1 MLLFVFNIT
10 TGQTVDAN
18 TFIPEHFIDDVKTY
32 LPAHLDIDD
41 FINACRRPLRKSIR
55 VNTLKISVTE
65 FKQYAKQKN
74 WLLTPIPWCEEGFWL
89 ERPAAE
95 EQNLALGNTDLHLS
109 GAMYVQE
116 ASSML
121 PPIALKQSIE
131 HTNYVLDM
139 ASAPGSKTSQLA
151 ALMNNQGV
159 LVANELSSSRLK
171 VLSATLKR
179 MGVGNCALSHFDGV
193 IFGNYMFECFDSI
206 LLDAPCSGEGTVRK
220 DADALKNWSIDSN
233 IEIAQVQ
240 KDLIKSA
247 FYALKPGGTLVYST
261 CTLTPLENQHVCDFL
276 LSEFGDCIIPESLS
290 DLFPGASKATTP
302 EGYLHVWP
310 QTFDSEG
317 FFIAKFKKQASSDNP
332 NLKVKKGAFP
342 FQQFESKKS
351 AVFMQTLEQQFGLN
365 TLPGILM
372 QRDKELWLFP
382 QEFEAVQ
389 NKIKY
394 ARLGIQLGAI
404 HNNGVRLA
412 HEFATAFGKQCKSN
426 VLPLT
431 DTQANDYFQGKDIRL
446 ADVSQNTGEV
456 ILTLCGCP
464 IGLGKWQKNKVK
476 NSLPRDLVQNTQLI
490 TWAQSN

>member
-1 MLLFVFNIT
+1 
-10 TGQTVDAN
+10 
-18 TFIPEHFIDDVKTY
+18 FIPEHFIDDVKTY
-32 LPAHLDIDD
+32 LPAHLNLDD
-41 FINACRRPLRKSIR
+41 FLNACRKPLRKSIR
-55 VNTLKISVTE
+55 VNTLKICIEEFVERATE
-65 FKQYAKQKN
+65 KN
-74 WLLTPIPWCEEGFWL
+74 WLLTPIPWCSEGFWL
-89 ERPAAE
+89 ERPSNE

-121 PPIALKQSIE
+121 PPMALKQSIE
-131 HTNYVLDM
+131 LADSQNNFVLDM

-220 DADALKNWSIDSN
+220 DADALKNWSIESN
-233 IEIAQVQ
+233 IDIAKVQ

-261 CTLTPLENQHVCDFL
+261 CTLTPLENQQVCEYL
-276 LSEFGDCIIPESLS
+276 LNEFPEQLAVQPL
-290 DLFPGASKATTP
+290 DNLFAGAERATTA

-317 FFIAKFKKQASSDNP
+317 FFIAKFKKLASCDNP
-332 NLKVKKGAFP
+332 NQKVKKGAFP
-342 FQQFESKKS
+342 FQPFDKKPS
-351 AVFMQTLEQQFGLN
+351 QAFYAELKKQFGITALS
-365 TLPGILM
+365 GSLM

-382 QEFEAVQ
+382 EEFAAIE

-394 ARLGIQLGAI
+394 ARLGIQLGMI
-404 HNNGVRLA
+404 HKNGVRLN
-412 HEFATAFGKQCKSN
+412 HEFATVFGNRCKSN
-426 VLPLT
+426 RFALT
-431 DTQANDYFQGKDIRL
+431 DQQANDYFQGKDIRL
-446 ADVSQNTGEV
+446 DKPTNTLGEV
-456 ILTLCGCP
+456 VLTLCGCP
-464 IGLGKWQKNKVK
+464 IGLGKWQKNKIK
-476 NSLPRDLVQNTQLI
+476 NSLPRDLVQNNQLI
-490 TWAQSN
+490 TW

>member
-1 MLLFVFNIT
+1 MLLSGFKFYCMSQI
-10 TGQTVDAN
+10 VDAN
-18 TFIPEHFIDDVKTY
+18 TYIPEQFIDDVKTY
-32 LPAHLDIDD
+32 LPEHLTLDD
-41 FINACRRPLRKSIR
+41 FLNACRRPLRKSVR
-55 VNTLKISVTE
+55 VNTLKMSVEE
-65 FKQYAKQKN
+65 FKRHAAQKN
-74 WLLTPIPWCEEGFWL
+74 WQLTAIPWCDEGFWL
-89 ERPAAE
+89 ERPNDE

-121 PPIALKQSIE
+121 PPMALKQSLK
-131 HTNYVLDM
+131 TSNTVLDM

-193 IFGNYMFECFDSI
+193 VFGNYMFECFDSI

-220 DADALKNWSIDSN
+220 DSDALKNWSIESN
-233 IEIAQVQ
+233 ITIAQVQ

-261 CTLTPLENQHVCDFL
+261 CTLTPLENQQVCDAL
-276 LSEFGDCIIPESLS
+276 LEEFGEYIAPEPLN
-290 DLFPGASKATTP
+290 DLFPGAEKATTD

-317 FFIAKFKKQASSDNP
+317 FFIAKFKKHSSCENQ

-342 FQQFESKKS
+342 FTDFDSKQQSAFMSSLKK
-351 AVFMQTLEQQFGLN
+351 QFGL
-365 TLPGILM
+365 TSLPGTLM

-382 QEFEAVQ
+382 DEFEAIQ

-394 ARLGIQLGAI
+394 ARLGIQVGVI
-404 HNNGVRLA
+404 HKNGVRLA
-412 HEFATAFGKQCKSN
+412 HEFATVFGKQCKSN
-426 VLPLT
+426 VLELT
-431 DTQANDYFQGKDIRL
+431 NQQASDYFNGKDIRL
-446 ADVSQNTGEV
+446 DDVVKATGEV

-490 TWAQSN
+490 NWE

>member
-1 MLLFVFNIT
+1 MLAGGHYENLFS
-10 TGQTVDAN
+10 
-18 TFIPEHFIDDVKTY
+18 
-32 LPAHLDIDD
+32 L
-41 FINACRRPLRKSIR
+41 
-55 VNTLKISVTE
+55 NTLKISVTE

-276 LSEFGDCIIPESLS
+276 LSEFGDCKYPSL
-290 DLFPGASKATTP
+290 
-302 EGYLHVWP
+302 
-310 QTFDSEG
+310 
-317 FFIAKFKKQASSDNP
+317 
-332 NLKVKKGAFP
+332 
-342 FQQFESKKS
+342 
-351 AVFMQTLEQQFGLN
+351 
-365 TLPGILM
+365 
-372 QRDKELWLFP
+372 
-382 QEFEAVQ
+382 
-389 NKIKY
+389 
-394 ARLGIQLGAI
+394 
-404 HNNGVRLA
+404 
-412 HEFATAFGKQCKSN
+412 
-426 VLPLT
+426 
-431 DTQANDYFQGKDIRL
+431 
-446 ADVSQNTGEV
+446 
-456 ILTLCGCP
+456 
-464 IGLGKWQKNKVK
+464 
-476 NSLPRDLVQNTQLI
+476 
-490 TWAQSN
+490 

>member
-1 MLLFVFNIT
+1 MN
-10 TGQTVDAN
+10 AN

-32 LPAHLDIDD
+32 LPTHLKLDD

-55 VNTLKISVTE
+55 VNTLKITVE
-65 FKQYAKQKN
+65 DFIKKAEQKN
-74 WLLTPIPWCEEGFWL
+74 WQLTPIPWCSEGFWL
-89 ERPAAE
+89 ERPSNE

-121 PPIALKQSIE
+121 PPIALKQSIQ
-131 HTNYVLDM
+131 TSSTVLDM

-193 IFGNYMFECFDSI
+193 IFGNYMYECFDSI

-220 DADALKNWSIDSN
+220 DADALKNWSIESN
-233 IEIAQVQ
+233 IQIAQVQ

-261 CTLTPLENQHVCDFL
+261 CTLTPLENQQVCEYL
-276 LSEFGDCIIPESLS
+276 LAEFGECIAPESLS
-290 DLFPGASKATTP
+290 DLFPGADKATTA

-310 QTFDSEG
+310 QTYDSEG
-317 FFIAKFKKQASSDNP
+317 FFIAKFKKHASCNNP
-332 NLKVKKGAFP
+332 NQTVKKGAFP
-342 FQQFESKKS
+342 FVEFDKKPTT
-351 AVFMQTLEQQFGLN
+351 AFMNELKKHFGLTN
-365 TLPGILM
+365 LPGTLM

-382 QEFEAVQ
+382 QGFDAIQ

-394 ARLGIQLGAI
+394 ARLGIQIGII
-404 HNNGVRLA
+404 HKNGVRLT
-412 HEFATAFGKQCKSN
+412 HEFATVLGSACKTN
-426 VLPLT
+426 TYALNGE
-431 DTQANDYFQGKDIRL
+431 QANDYFNGKDVRL
-446 ADVSQNTGEV
+446 AEPTKELGEV
-456 ILTLCGCP
+456 VFTLCGCP
-464 IGLGKWQKNKVK
+464 IGLGKWQKNKIK

-490 TWAQSN
+490 NWE

>member
-1 MLLFVFNIT
+1 MN
-10 TGQTVDAN
+10 AN

-32 LPAHLDIDD
+32 LPNHLKLDD

-55 VNTLKISVTE
+55 VNTLKITVE
-65 FKQYAKQKN
+65 DFIKKAEQKN
-74 WLLTPIPWCEEGFWL
+74 WQLTPIPWCNEGFWL
-89 ERPAAE
+89 ERPSNE

-121 PPIALKQSIE
+121 PPIALKQSIQ
-131 HTNYVLDM
+131 TSNTVLDM

-193 IFGNYMFECFDSI
+193 IFGNYMYECFDSI

-220 DADALKNWSIDSN
+220 DADALKNWSIESN
-233 IEIAQVQ
+233 IQIAQVQ

-261 CTLTPLENQHVCDFL
+261 CTLTPLENQQVCEYL
-276 LSEFGDCIIPESLS
+276 LAEFGEFITPESLS
-290 DLFPGASKATTP
+290 DLFPGADKATTT

-310 QTFDSEG
+310 QTYDSEG
-317 FFIAKFKKQASSDNP
+317 FFIAKFKKHASCNNP
-332 NLKVKKGAFP
+332 NQTVKKGAFP
-342 FQQFESKKS
+342 FVEFDKKPTT
-351 AVFMQTLEQQFGLN
+351 AFMNELKKHFGLTN
-365 TLPGILM
+365 LPGTLM

-382 QEFEAVQ
+382 QGFDAIQ

-394 ARLGIQLGAI
+394 ARLGIQIGII
-404 HNNGVRLA
+404 HKNGVRLT
-412 HEFATAFGKQCKSN
+412 HEFATVLGSACKTN
-426 VLPLT
+426 TYALNGE
-431 DTQANDYFQGKDIRL
+431 QANDYFNGKDVRL
-446 ADVSQNTGEV
+446 AEPTKELGEV
-456 ILTLCGCP
+456 VFTLCGCP
-464 IGLGKWQKNKVK
+464 IGLGKWQKNKIK

-490 TWAQSN
+490 NWE

>member
-1 MLLFVFNIT
+1 MN
-10 TGQTVDAN
+10 AN

-32 LPAHLDIDD
+32 LPAHLNLDD
-41 FINACRRPLRKSIR
+41 FLNACRRPLRKSIR
-55 VNTLKISVTE
+55 VNTLKISIEEFIKRATE
-65 FKQYAKQKN
+65 KN
-74 WLLTPIPWCEEGFWL
+74 WLLTPIPWCSEGFWL
-89 ERPAAE
+89 ERPSNE

-131 HTNYVLDM
+131 LAGSQSSTVLDM

-179 MGVGNCALSHFDGV
+179 MGVGNCALSHFDGI
-193 IFGNYMFECFDSI
+193 IFGNYMFECFDNI

-220 DADALKNWSIDSN
+220 DADALKNWSIESN
-233 IEIAQVQ
+233 IQIAQVQ

-261 CTLTPLENQHVCDFL
+261 CTLTPLENQQVCDYL
-276 LSEFGDCIIPESLS
+276 LSEFGDYIEPESLS
-290 DLFPGASKATTP
+290 DLFEGASKATTT

-317 FFIAKFKKQASSDNP
+317 FFIAKFKKRASCNNP
-332 NLKVKKGAFP
+332 NQTVKKGAFP
-342 FQQFESKKS
+342 FNEFDKKQS
-351 AVFMQTLEQQFGLN
+351 AAFMQSLKKHFGLTN
-365 TLPGILM
+365 LPGSLM

-382 QEFEAVQ
+382 EGFEAVQ

-394 ARLGIQLGAI
+394 ARLGIQIGII
-404 HNNGVRLA
+404 HKNGVRLT
-412 HEFATAFGKQCKSN
+412 HEFATVFGNECKNN
-426 VLPLT
+426 VFALNNE
-431 DTQANDYFQGKDIRL
+431 QANDYFQGKDIRL
-446 ADVSQNTGEV
+446 TKATQTIGEV
-456 ILTLCGCP
+456 VLTLCGCP
-464 IGLGKWQKNKVK
+464 IGLGKWQKNKIK

-490 TWAQSN
+490 SWV

>member
-1 MLLFVFNIT
+1 MN
-10 TGQTVDAN
+10 AN

-32 LPAHLDIDD
+32 LPNHLKLDD

-55 VNTLKISVTE
+55 VNTLKITVE
-65 FKQYAKQKN
+65 DFIKKAEQKN
-74 WLLTPIPWCEEGFWL
+74 WQLTPIPWCNEGFWL
-89 ERPAAE
+89 ERPNNE

-121 PPIALKQSIE
+121 PPIALKESIQ
-131 HTNYVLDM
+131 TSNTVLDM

-193 IFGNYMFECFDSI
+193 IFGNYMYECFDSI

-220 DADALKNWSIDSN
+220 DADALKNWSIESN
-233 IEIAQVQ
+233 IQIAQVQ

-261 CTLTPLENQHVCDFL
+261 CTLTPLENQQVCEYL
-276 LSEFGDCIIPESLS
+276 LAEFGEFITPESLS
-290 DLFPGASKATTP
+290 DLFPGADKATTT

-310 QTFDSEG
+310 QTYDSEG
-317 FFIAKFKKQASSDNP
+317 FFIAKFKKHASCNNP
-332 NLKVKKGAFP
+332 NQTVKKGAFP
-342 FQQFESKKS
+342 FVEFDKKPTT
-351 AVFMQTLEQQFGLN
+351 AFMSELKKHFGL
-365 TLPGILM
+365 TSLPGTLM

-382 QEFEAVQ
+382 QGFDAIQ

-394 ARLGIQLGAI
+394 ARLGIQIGII
-404 HNNGVRLA
+404 HKNGVRLI
-412 HEFATAFGKQCKSN
+412 HEFATVLGSACKTN
-426 VLPLT
+426 TYALNGE
-431 DTQANDYFQGKDIRL
+431 QANDYFNGKDVRL
-446 ADVSQNTGEV
+446 AEPTKELGEV
-456 ILTLCGCP
+456 VLTLRGCP
-464 IGLGKWQKNKVK
+464 IGLGKWQKNKIK

-490 TWAQSN
+490 NWE

>member
-1 MLLFVFNIT
+1 MN
-10 TGQTVDAN
+10 AN

-32 LPAHLDIDD
+32 LPAHLNLDD

-55 VNTLKISVTE
+55 VNTLKISVAE
-65 FKQYAKQKN
+65 FKHRAEKKN
-74 WLLTPIPWCEEGFWL
+74 WQLTPIPWCSEGFWL
-89 ERPAAE
+89 ERPSDE

-121 PPIALKQSIE
+121 PPMALKQSIE
-131 HTNYVLDM
+131 NSDLQDSYVLDM

-151 ALMNNQGV
+151 AIMNNQGV

-220 DADALKNWSIDSN
+220 DADALKNWSIESN

-261 CTLTPLENQHVCDFL
+261 CTLTPLENQQVCDYL
-276 LSEFGDCIIPESLS
+276 LSEFGDYIEPQSLS
-290 DLFPGASKATTP
+290 DLFEGAEKATTA

-317 FFIAKFKKQASSDNP
+317 FFIAKFKKLASCNNP
-332 NLKVKKGAFP
+332 TQTVKKGAFP
-342 FQQFESKKS
+342 FNEFDKKQTS
-351 AVFMQTLEQQFGLN
+351 SFMSELKKQFGLK
-365 TLPGILM
+365 TLPGKLM

-382 QEFEAVQ
+382 DGFEAVQ

-394 ARLGIQLGAI
+394 ARLGIQLGII
-404 HNNGVRLA
+404 HKNGVRLT
-412 HEFATAFGKQCKSN
+412 HEFATVFGNECKSN
-426 VLPLT
+426 TYALT
-431 DTQANDYFQGKDIRL
+431 NEQANDYFNGKDIRL
-446 ADVSQNTGEV
+446 EDVTKASGEV
-456 ILTLCGCP
+456 VLTLCGCP
-464 IGLGKWQKNKVK
+464 IGLGKWQKNKIK

-490 TWAQSN
+490 SWA

>member
-1 MLLFVFNIT
+1 MN
-10 TGQTVDAN
+10 AN

-32 LPAHLDIDD
+32 LPAHLNLDD
-41 FINACRRPLRKSIR
+41 FLNACRRPLRKSIR
-55 VNTLKISVTE
+55 VNTLKISIEEFVERATE
-65 FKQYAKQKN
+65 KN
-74 WLLTPIPWCEEGFWL
+74 WLLTPIPWCSEGFWL
-89 ERPAAE
+89 ERPCDE

-121 PPIALKQSIE
+121 PPMALKQSIE
-131 HTNYVLDM
+131 LADSQNNTVLDM

-151 ALMNNQGV
+151 ALMDNQGV

-220 DADALKNWSIDSN
+220 DADALKNWSIESN
-233 IEIAQVQ
+233 IQIAQVQ

-261 CTLTPLENQHVCDFL
+261 CTLTPLENQQVCDYL
-276 LSEFGDCIIPESLS
+276 LSEFGDYITPESLS
-290 DLFPGASKATTP
+290 DLFEGASKATTN

-317 FFIAKFKKQASSDNP
+317 FFIAKFKKHTSCN
-332 NLKVKKGAFP
+332 NLNQTVKKGAFP
-342 FQQFESKKS
+342 FNEFDKKQS
-351 AVFMQTLEQQFGLN
+351 AAFMQSLKKHFGLTN
-365 TLPGILM
+365 LPGSLM

-382 QEFEAVQ
+382 EGFEAIQ

-394 ARLGIQLGAI
+394 ARLGIQIGII
-404 HNNGVRLA
+404 HKNGVRLT
-412 HEFATAFGKQCKSN
+412 HEYATVFGNECKTN
-426 VLPLT
+426 IYALNNE
-431 DTQANDYFQGKDIRL
+431 QANDYFQGKDIRL
-446 ADVSQNTGEV
+446 TEATQTIGEV
-456 ILTLCGCP
+456 VLTLCGCP
-464 IGLGKWQKNKVK
+464 IGLGKWQKNKIK

-490 TWAQSN
+490 SWV

>member
-1 MLLFVFNIT
+1 MLLSGFNLT

-32 LPAHLDIDD
+32 LPAQLNIAD

-55 VNTLKISVTE
+55 VNTLKMSVAQ
-65 FKQYAKQKN
+65 FKQHAEHKGWQ
-74 WLLTPIPWCEEGFWL
+74 LTPIPWCDEGFWL

-95 EQNLALGNTDLHLS
+95 EQALALGNTDLHLS

-121 PPIALKQSIE
+121 PPVALKPSVK
-131 HTNYVLDM
+131 HSDTVLDM

-151 ALMNNQGV
+151 AIMNNQGV

-220 DADALKNWSIDSN
+220 DADALKNWSIESN
-233 IEIAQVQ
+233 IAIAQVQ
-240 KDLIKSA
+240 KALIKSA

-261 CTLTPLENQHVCDFL
+261 CTLTPLENQHVCDAL
-276 LSEFGDCIIPESLS
+276 INEFGDYITAEPL
-290 DLFPGASKATTP
+290 DKLFAGAEKATTR

-317 FFIAKFKKQASSDNP
+317 FFIAKFKKHASCDNP
-332 NLKVKKGAFP
+332 NLQIKKGAFP
-342 FQQFESKKS
+342 FQPFDSKKAS
-351 AVFMQTLEQQFGLN
+351 AFMQMLKKHFNLTA
-365 TLPGILM
+365 LPGKLM

-382 QEFEAVQ
+382 EAFDGIQ

-394 ARLGIQLGAI
+394 ARLGIQLGVI

-412 HEFATAFGKQCKSN
+412 HEFATVFGQQCSTN
-426 VLPLT
+426 VFALT
-431 DTQANDYFQGKDIRL
+431 NEQANDYFQGKDIRL
-446 ADVSQNTGEV
+446 DEVSKASGEV

-464 IGLGKWQKNKVK
+464 IGLGKWQKNKIK
-476 NSLPRDLVQNTQLI
+476 NSLPRDLVQNTALI
-490 TWAQSN
+490 NWL

>member
-1 MLLFVFNIT
+1 MN
-10 TGQTVDAN
+10 AN

-32 LPAHLDIDD
+32 LPTHLKLDD

-55 VNTLKISVTE
+55 VNTLKITVE
-65 FKQYAKQKN
+65 DFIKKAEQKN
-74 WLLTPIPWCEEGFWL
+74 WQLTPIPWCSEGFWL
-89 ERPAAE
+89 ERPSNE

-121 PPIALKQSIE
+121 PPIALKQSIQ
-131 HTNYVLDM
+131 TSSTVLDM

-193 IFGNYMFECFDSI
+193 IFGNYMYECFDSI

-220 DADALKNWSIDSN
+220 DADALKNWSIESN
-233 IEIAQVQ
+233 IQIAQVQ

-261 CTLTPLENQHVCDFL
+261 CTLTPLENQQVCEYL
-276 LSEFGDCIIPESLS
+276 LAEFGEFITPESLS
-290 DLFPGASKATTP
+290 DLFPGADKATTT

-310 QTFDSEG
+310 QTFNSEG
-317 FFIAKFKKQASSDNP
+317 FFIAKFKKHASCNNP
-332 NLKVKKGAFP
+332 NQTVKKGAFP
-342 FQQFESKKS
+342 FVEFDKKPTT
-351 AVFMQTLEQQFGLN
+351 AFMSELKKHFGL
-365 TLPGILM
+365 TSLPGTLM

-382 QEFEAVQ
+382 QGFDAIQ

-394 ARLGIQLGAI
+394 ARLGIQIGII
-404 HNNGVRLA
+404 HKNGVRLI
-412 HEFATAFGKQCKSN
+412 HEFATVLGSACKTN
-426 VLPLT
+426 TYALNGE
-431 DTQANDYFQGKDIRL
+431 QANDYFNGKDVRL
-446 ADVSQNTGEV
+446 AEPTKELGEV
-456 ILTLCGCP
+456 VLTLRGCP
-464 IGLGKWQKNKVK
+464 IGLGKWQKNKIK

-490 TWAQSN
+490 NWE